1 MTTLGIR
8 LEKGAKAPSY
18 QSSGSAGMDISAFL
32 ESGELVIPAGEYR
45 TVPTG
50 VYLEIPDGFEV
61 QVRSRSGLAFK
72 NGIMVLNSPGTIDS
86 DYRGEV
92 KICLMNH
99 SKVDYTVRN
108 GDRIAQLVL
117 SRFEKAVFSFKNEL
131 SSTERGIG
139 GFGSTGV

>member
-1 MTTLGIR
+1 
-8 LEKGAKAPSY
+8 
-18 QSSGSAGMDISAFL
+18 MDISAFL